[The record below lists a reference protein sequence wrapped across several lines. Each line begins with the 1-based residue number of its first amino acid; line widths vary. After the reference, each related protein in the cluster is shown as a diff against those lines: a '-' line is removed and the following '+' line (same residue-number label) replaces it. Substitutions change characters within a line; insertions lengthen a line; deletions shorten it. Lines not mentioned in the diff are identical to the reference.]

1 MAIVTC
7 TALSLTACSGA
18 GTPAPASSP
27 GSGSAAASAPTSSAG
42 GATIVS
48 ATALCEYL
56 RERLPTLRKIG
67 SEVGAM
73 GNLAGN
79 LYSWYEKQGAVPIG
93 SEMDEQTQ
101 QACPDVRTE
110 VLKLAGTQSFASL

>member
-1 MAIVTC
+1 
-7 TALSLTACSGA
+7 
-18 GTPAPASSP
+18 
-27 GSGSAAASAPTSSAG
+27 
-42 GATIVS
+42 
-48 ATALCEYL
+48 
-56 RERLPTLRKIG
+56 
-67 SEVGAM
+67 M

-79 LYSWYEKQGAVPIG
+79 LYSCEKQGAVPIG